1 MATDEESN
9 GTSSAPPLAAG
20 AGTST
25 AAPQTA
31 QSREQ
36 SQLAKLRDAN
46 TKYKNLLK
54 LAKERIQETE
64 GVLDERRSEVKQL
77 TAQLN
82 EANAQNEALVRGVAG
97 AAAASSSSGG
107 AGAAPLNLYN
117 DTTILRVCQRVKE
130 EIIIDDPTT
139 DIIPTN
145 SVMSWRLATTAAMR
159 RRTKFGH

>member
-1 MATDEESN
+1 
-9 GTSSAPPLAAG
+9 
-20 AGTST
+20 
-25 AAPQTA
+25 
-31 QSREQ
+31 
-36 SQLAKLRDAN
+36 
-46 TKYKNLLK
+46 LLK

-159 RRTKFGH
+159 RRAKFGH

>member
-1 MATDEESN
+1 MRIITMATDEQSN

-20 AGTST
+20 GGGGTSR

-82 EANAQNEALVRGVAG
+82 EANAQNEALMRGVAG

-107 AGAAPLNLYN
+107 AGASPLDLNN

-130 EIIIDDPTT
+130 EIIIDDST
-139 DIIPTN
+139 DDI
-145 SVMSWRLATTAAMR
+145 R
-159 RRTKFGH
+159 